1 MNGGAI
7 DCIAD
12 TSAIIGL
19 LRGDPRAPPWR
30 RAQRPQYSLILE
42 HWQCVQSRS
51 TDAAVGRN
59 EFDI

>member
-19 LRGDPRAPPWR
+19 LRGDPRASR
-30 RAQRPQYSLILE
+30 RSLAEEGARLGNGNFME
-42 HWQCVQSRS
+42 L
-51 TDAAVGRN
+51 
-59 EFDI
+59 